1 MHEKWL
7 QMEKENPWEKLETI
21 ISLHLKKIP
30 GHISHRVLSFYMFKF
45 YVLNFGGV
53 LYRL

>member
-1 MHEKWL
+1 
-7 QMEKENPWEKLETI
+7 MEKEKSLEKLETI

-30 GHISHRVLSFYMFKF
+30 SHISHRILSFYMFKF

>member
-1 MHEKWL
+1 MAPNGKRESLGKTGNYHFIA
-7 QMEKENPWEKLETI
+7 LE
-21 ISLHLKKIP
+21 KIP